1 MSYTL
6 KFMAQLLLTTVRLNL
21 HKKAQKSIFLLSN
34 ASIIVYKAGKRTSV
48 ENNKFIN
55 FNLLGTYSIH
65 DFNAKI
71 RAAIFQ
77 KRQDWEHPQIHNLKL
92 VIPEHYTLMVDNTIF
107 IALGIPDINLEE
119 TTQIR

>member
-1 MSYTL
+1 
-6 KFMAQLLLTTVRLNL
+6 MAQLLLTTVRPNL

-34 ASIIVYKAGKRTSV
+34 ASIIVYKADKRTSV

-77 KRQDWEHPQIHNLKL
+77 KRQDWENPQINNLKL
-92 VIPEHYTLMVDNTIF
+92 VIPEHYTPMVDNTIF
-107 IALGIPDINLEE
+107 IALGIPDIYLEE